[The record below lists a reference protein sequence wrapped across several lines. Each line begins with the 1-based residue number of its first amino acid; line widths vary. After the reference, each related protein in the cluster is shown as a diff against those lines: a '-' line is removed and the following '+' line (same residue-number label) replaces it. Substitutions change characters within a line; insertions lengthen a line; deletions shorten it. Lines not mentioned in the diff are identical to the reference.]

1 MITKEHKEQLIEI
14 FEKYSELRQN
24 LSDLERLTT
33 MLKEQ
38 QEIVHQQLTDN
49 RNKEKEL
56 INKIEEEIGT
66 KLTQNDL
73 LKIVKKDEN

>member
-1 MITKEHKEQLIEI
+1 MIKQEYREQLVRI

-24 LSDLERLTT
+24 LSDLERLTA

-38 QEIVHQQLTDN
+38 QELVHQQLTDN

-56 INKIEEEIGT
+56 INKIEEEIGS